1 ISAGLNSYFG
11 LTGRSYKADDKTLPR
26 SPKETFALS
35 ATWTDTLNEDWEWYV
50 RGDATYAGKTY
61 TDETNLSWVA
71 AYSLLN
77 GRVGFAREDG
87 LNVELFCRN
96 CLNEDG
102 WRTGRR
108 GVDWIDT
115 SPVPNTLTRV
125 GAIVQPIEKR
135 EIGLRVQ
142 FEF

>member
-1 ISAGLNSYFG
+1 M
-11 LTGRSYKADDKTLPR
+11 
-26 SPKETFALS
+26 
-35 ATWTDTLNEDWEWYV
+35 
-50 RGDATYAGKTY
+50 
-61 TDETNLSWVA
+61 
-71 AYSLLN
+71 
-77 GRVGFAREDG
+77 
-87 LNVELFCRN
+87 ELFCRN